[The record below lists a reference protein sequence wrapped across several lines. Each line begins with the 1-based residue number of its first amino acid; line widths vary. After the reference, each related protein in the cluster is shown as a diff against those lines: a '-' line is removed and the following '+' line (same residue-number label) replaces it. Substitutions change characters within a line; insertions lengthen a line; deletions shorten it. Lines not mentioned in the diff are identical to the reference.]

1 MQLCTRRNVFD
12 CGKYAQSTLEFLQS
26 GNADRDQAIYYH
38 YWYPRWEVP
47 RPIVCD
53 PLCIFVL
60 LLRLLFFIMCVIIV
74 LIVQPYFP
82 NILLEQ
88 QMAFT
93 PELSKIEI
101 RKEKGED
108 EKKIEEEEEEEEE
121 KEEDEQDEDD

>member
-1 MQLCTRRNVFD
+1 MQQFSYAIMHQEELCQEGLMNQEYFVLVVATVTDAQIIYARNVFD

-47 RPIVCD
+47 RPI
-53 PLCIFVL
+53 
-60 LLRLLFFIMCVIIV
+60 
-74 LIVQPYFP
+74 
-82 NILLEQ
+82 
-88 QMAFT
+88 MAFT